1 LCDGKAK
8 MIYSKLIAKK
18 SVLGIV
24 TKNFGKLVSWATFV
38 EETNSNQHSK
48 FFKRMEKME
57 AQQ

>member
-1 LCDGKAK
+1 

-24 TKNFGKLVSWATFV
+24 TKNLGKLVSWATFV